1 MGAASDI
8 LSLSQTN
15 RRARNW
21 PLRETVSL
29 LGNAGRGQLQDLR
42 RLFGAGSTAHL
53 SFMEALGAHHLGFMI
68 FGVPIAPGN

>member
-1 MGAASDI
+1 MDASSDI

-29 LGNAGRGQLQDLR
+29 LGDAGRGQLQDLR
-42 RLFGAGSTAHL
+42 RWFGAGSTVL
-53 SFMEALGAHHLGFMI
+53 YGGSSVRHLGFL
-68 FGVPIAPGN
+68 